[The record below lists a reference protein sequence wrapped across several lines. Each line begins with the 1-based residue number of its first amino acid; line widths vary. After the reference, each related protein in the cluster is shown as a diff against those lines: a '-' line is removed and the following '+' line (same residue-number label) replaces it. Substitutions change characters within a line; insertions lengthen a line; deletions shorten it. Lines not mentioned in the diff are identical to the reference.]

1 MMSEMAC
8 CRQLRSDCYRIS
20 PVMTDTSNDRH
31 LATAILDMPTLKQI
45 LGALEK
51 QVLVGRTY
59 LDTATGLLKAD
70 PVLLQV
76 SPTFFD
82 LTIDGSLEL
91 SQMTVARLYDETKRT
106 ITVPKMLRQ
115 AEMEAGSFQRGT
127 PQEVRQAIAA
137 SEKTVEALEP
147 VLAAIRERRNGW
159 LAHLDPQTIG
169 DPKELEARAKLT
181 MPDLERVFKETES
194 ILLKLSSLYDGTI
207 GELKYIGWDDYEVA
221 LNWIRRAKCSAIEKY
236 EGEFHTK
243 WDGPRPKDCSRKD
256 WE

>member
-1 MMSEMAC
+1 MQSPAITPTTF
-8 CRQLRSDCYRIS
+8 RLLLNFTSD
-20 PVMTDTSNDRH
+20 DRH
-31 LATAILDMPTLKQI
+31 LATPTPEMPTLKQI

-70 PVLLQV
+70 PVLLHV
-76 SPTFFD
+76 SPTFFG

-91 SQMTVARLYDETKRT
+91 SQMAVARLYDETRRT
-106 ITVPKMLRQ
+106 ITVPKMLRR

-127 PQEVRQAIAA
+127 PQEVRQAIADSDKA
-137 SEKTVEALEP
+137 VDALEP

-159 LAHLDPQTIG
+159 LAHLDPQTIR
-169 DPKELEARAKLT
+169 DPKALEARAKLT
-181 MPDLERVFKETES
+181 MPDLERVFKETER

-207 GELKYIGWDDYEVA
+207 SSELKYIGWDDYEVA
-221 LNWIRRAKCSAIEKY
+221 LNWIRLAKCAHIEKY
-236 EGEFHTK
+236 EREFDTK